1 MDADHYIFLTLA
13 GLTGAAISM
22 QPIIWIAWGVVFV
35 AVCIRLLALL
45 FRFYRG

>member
-1 MDADHYIFLTLA
+1 MDADAYLFLTLA

-22 QPIIWIAWGVVFV
+22 QPIIWIAWGIVFM

-45 FRFYRG
+45 IRLYRG